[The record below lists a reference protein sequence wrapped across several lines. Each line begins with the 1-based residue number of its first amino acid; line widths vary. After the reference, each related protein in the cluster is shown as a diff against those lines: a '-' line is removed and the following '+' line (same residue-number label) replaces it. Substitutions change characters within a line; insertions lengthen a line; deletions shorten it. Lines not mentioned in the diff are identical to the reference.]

1 MTLTFRD
8 KIILIVLAF
17 AIGIYVGYQ
26 ALWIPATAK
35 IAELEENKQSIQN
48 LAGDLEPLLEE
59 TERLKKAEKEVKDSV
74 NNIKSL
80 SGGLTATNEEFLVF
94 LGDSAKENN
103 VIVSGFNDLG
113 TEAKDGIY
121 RTVFDFEL
129 KGSSVDI
136 NKVLEDINN
145 MGIKC
150 SFGSISYRQNE
161 GYDYLKRF
169 FDDLS
174 ELPWYK
180 EKEDEEEKTDE
191 QQEQQETSKAETPVP
206 GTGAEQIPQQQA
218 PVTPDTPAD
227 SATPPAED
235 KQPESIEDRLN
246 DLLQQTSYKTQT
258 SYRTQTPY
266 KVVFLTNTN
275 AEQPTAEYKAG
286 QQMKLNVTVCLIM
299 YNEPSFENSFLNKT
313 ESDSDAIL

>member
-1 MTLTFRD
+1 
-8 KIILIVLAF
+8 
-17 AIGIYVGYQ
+17 
-26 ALWIPATAK
+26 
-35 IAELEENKQSIQN
+35 
-48 LAGDLEPLLEE
+48 
-59 TERLKKAEKEVKDSV
+59 
-74 NNIKSL
+74 
-80 SGGLTATNEEFLVF
+80 
-94 LGDSAKENN
+94 
-103 VIVSGFNDLG
+103 
-113 TEAKDGIY
+113 
-121 RTVFDFEL
+121 
-129 KGSSVDI
+129 
-136 NKVLEDINN
+136 

-246 DLLQQTSYKTQT
+246 DLLQQTSYKAQT
-258 SYRTQTPY
+258 SYRTQIPY

-275 AEQPTAEYKAG
+275 TEQPTAEYKAG

>member
-8 KIILIVLAF
+8 KIILLVLAF
-17 AIGIYVGYQ
+17 AVGIYVGYQ

-48 LAGDLEPLLEE
+48 LAGDLEPLQEQ
-59 TERLKKAEKEVKDSV
+59 TESLKKQEKEVKDSV

-103 VIVSGFNDLG
+103 VTVSGFNDLG

-145 MGIKC
+145 IGIKC
-150 SFGSISYRQNE
+150 SFGSMSYRQNE

-191 QQEQQETSKAETPVP
+191 QQEHQETSEAETPVP
-206 GTGAEQIPQQQA
+206 GPGAEQIPQQQA

-227 SATPPAED
+227 PITPPAQD

-246 DLLQQTSYKTQT
+246 DLLQQTSYTTQK
-258 SYRTQTPY
+258 PY
-266 KVVFLTNTN
+266 KVVFLTNTQN
-275 AEQPTAEYKAG
+275 EKPSTEYKAG
-286 QQMKLNVTVCLIM
+286 QQMRLNVTVCLIM

>member
-103 VIVSGFNDLG
+103 VIVSGFNDLA

-191 QQEQQETSKAETPVP
+191 QQEHQETSKAETPVP

>member
-8 KIILIVLAF
+8 KIILLVLAF
-17 AIGIYVGYQ
+17 AVGIYVGYQ
-26 ALWIPATAK
+26 ALWVPATAK
-35 IAELEENKQSIQN
+35 IAELEQNKQSIQN
-48 LAGDLEPLLEE
+48 LAGDLEPLKEQ
-59 TERLKKAEKEVKDSV
+59 TERLKQQEKEVKESV
-74 NNIKSL
+74 NNIKGL
-80 SGGLTATNEEFLVF
+80 SSGLTATNEEFLVF

-103 VIVSGFNDLG
+103 VVVSGFNDLG
-113 TEAKDGIY
+113 TQEKDGIY

-191 QQEQQETSKAETPVP
+191 QQEQQETSEAEKPVP
-206 GTGAEQIPQQQA
+206 GEGTEQIPQQQA
-218 PVTPDTPAD
+218 PVAPDTPAD

-246 DLLQQTSYKTQT
+246 DLLQQTSY
-258 SYRTQTPY
+258 RTQTPY
-266 KVVFLTNTN
+266 KVVFLTNTQTT
-275 AEQPTAEYKAG
+275 EQPTAEYKAG
-286 QQMKLNVTVCLIM
+286 QQMRLNVTVCLIM
-299 YNEPSFENSFLNKT
+299 YNEPSIENSFLNKT

>member
-8 KIILIVLAF
+8 KVILLILAF
-17 AIGIYVGYQ
+17 AACIYVGYQ

-35 IAELEENKQSIQN
+35 IAELEENKLSIQN
-48 LAGDLEPLLEE
+48 LAGDLEPLKDE
-59 TERLKKAEKEVKDSV
+59 TDRLKKAEKEVKESV
-74 NNIKSL
+74 NNIKNL

-103 VIVSGFNDLG
+103 VTVSGFNDLD
-113 TEAKDGIY
+113 TTQKDGIY

-169 FDDLS
+169 FDDMS

-191 QQEQQETSKAETPVP
+191 QQEQQETAETEKPVP
-206 GTGAEQIPQQQA
+206 GTGTEQIPQQQA
-218 PVTPDTPAD
+218 PVTPDTPAEPII
-227 SATPPAED
+227 PPAQD
-235 KQPESIEDRLN
+235 KQPESIEDRLD
-246 DLLQQTSYKTQT
+246 DLLQQTSYTTQKL
-258 SYRTQTPY
+258 Y
-266 KVVFLTNTN
+266 KVVFLTNTQT
-275 AEQPTAEYKAG
+275 EPPKAEYKAG
-286 QQMKLNVTVCLIM
+286 QQMRLNVTVCLIM

-313 ESDSDAIL
+313 ESEQDAIL